1 LNLLSFQ
8 PLNSK
13 IDVSRFP
20 EWFPTVAGIII
31 ATLMTTVM
39 VLVKF
44 FGLAFSAL
52 LPLINPLG
60 SALIFL
66 GFVGR
71 EPAAILLGL
80 ARRIAINTVLFLAF
94 VELAGKTI
102 LDFFGISLPVVEVAG
117 GLVLASMGWKL
128 LNQEVVVKS
137 HPAIQDV
144 SQNPPSSFQE
154 MVFYPFTFPITAGPG
169 SVVVML
175 TLSAN
180 ASAKQALPD
189 AMAHIGILVAVMLL
203 SALVFLCYGYAP
215 WIRDRIAAQTVH
227 GILRITAFVL
237 LCIGVQITANGATA
251 MVHRMVST

>member
-1 LNLLSFQ
+1 MWTCFGIFQ
-8 PLNSK
+8 ASK
-13 IDVSRFP
+13 FNNTQICEVVSQGG
-20 EWFPTVAGIII
+20 GIIL
-31 ATLMTTVM
+31 ATLMATVM

-66 GFVGR
+66 GLVR
-71 EPAAILLGL
+71 HAPAAVLLDL
-80 ARRIAINTVLFLAF
+80 ARRIAINTILFLA
-94 VELAGKTI
+94 VIELAGKAI

-117 GLVLASMGWKL
+117 GLILASMGWKL
-128 LNQEVVVKS
+128 LNQEVALKS
-137 HPAIQDV
+137 HPALEDV
-144 SQNPPSSFQE
+144 PQGSSSSFQE

-180 ASAKQALPD
+180 ASAKEGLPD
-189 AMAHIGILVAVMLL
+189 AMAHIGIFVAVLIL
-203 SALVFLCYGYAP
+203 SALVYLCYGYAP
-215 WIRDRIAAQTVH
+215 WIRDRIAPQTVH

-237 LCIGVQITANGATA
+237 LCIGVQIAANGVTS
-251 MVHRMVST
+251 MVSRMLKA